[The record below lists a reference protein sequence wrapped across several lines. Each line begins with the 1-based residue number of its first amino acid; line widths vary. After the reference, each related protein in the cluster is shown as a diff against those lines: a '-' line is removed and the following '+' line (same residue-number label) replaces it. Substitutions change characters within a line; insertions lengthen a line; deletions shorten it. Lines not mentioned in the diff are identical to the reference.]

1 MFFIFIMTSS
11 VDLGSNN
18 WKNNGVFPWVDPNAW
33 SLSQDEITQLLEA
46 RRSFP
51 LLEDARLSF
60 RQLLT
65 PQSASRYQ
73 TLSFVGRV
81 ESEMI
86 RGFRQSRFV
95 IHFEGV
101 DDIPVTVLTRT
112 FNETNNAIARVR
124 RMGTI
129 LGALPQELV
138 DRIDEVHLIFNF
150 GESTV
155 ENGTLTLYVFSVDLF
170 ETLGALEEFILALL
184 LDDFYREDT
193 TFTDFQW
200 VQAVVT
206 DNSYLSRRS
215 LMGDINDRVETTL
228 AYLALRQE
236 RIASLSVQIDVT
248 QHIAARMQL
257 IDQLPWTF
265 PPAATSKAT
274 TTLTTTPYRSTIY
287 EFGALYSLEDPTL
300 YLYTV
305 YTGRQT
311 RNVYDRRI
319 DAFVNLEG
327 YLFNA
332 HYRGGKVIEVF
343 VNDEFD
349 SLPVATRVAE
359 FYPRTL
365 GLLPY
370 LFIDNIDRMWIHLGQ
385 AELGGTNNTLLI
397 HTDRAGDY
405 AKLQILEEV
414 MLHEAA
420 HSALDWAYGGLVD
433 EDAWRSAQAKDPGF
447 ISEYAKEFP
456 LREDVADSIIAYFA
470 ARVKPER
477 FDAAIV
483 ELIERQIP
491 NRLDVL
497 SQFAYNQVPTS

>member
-1 MFFIFIMTSS
+1 
-11 VDLGSNN
+11 
-18 WKNNGVFPWVDPNAW
+18 
-33 SLSQDEITQLLEA
+33 
-46 RRSFP
+46 
-51 LLEDARLSF
+51 
-60 RQLLT
+60 
-65 PQSASRYQ
+65 
-73 TLSFVGRV
+73 
-81 ESEMI
+81 
-86 RGFRQSRFV
+86 
-95 IHFEGV
+95 
-101 DDIPVTVLTRT
+101 
-112 FNETNNAIARVR
+112 
-124 RMGTI
+124 
-129 LGALPQELV
+129 
-138 DRIDEVHLIFNF
+138 
-150 GESTV
+150 
-155 ENGTLTLYVFSVDLF
+155 
-170 ETLGALEEFILALL
+170 
-184 LDDFYREDT
+184 
-193 TFTDFQW
+193 
-200 VQAVVT
+200 
-206 DNSYLSRRS
+206 
-215 LMGDINDRVETTL
+215 
-228 AYLALRQE
+228 
-236 RIASLSVQIDVT
+236 
-248 QHIAARMQL
+248 
-257 IDQLPWTF
+257 
-265 PPAATSKAT
+265 
-274 TTLTTTPYRSTIY
+274 
-287 EFGALYSLEDPTL
+287 
-300 YLYTV
+300 LYTV

-359 FYPRTL
+359 FYPQTL

-477 FDAAIV
+477 FDPAIV

-497 SQFAYNQVPTS
+497 SQFAYNQVPSS